1 MPHLVRLHRLEVVSW
16 EALLASALVPG
27 GPDTSNDGGD
37 MPDIE
42 SRLSVISI
50 THLDTAE
57 KLRKTVRRV
66 LLLIDGRVLRRKAE
80 LRLSGS

>member
-1 MPHLVRLHRLEVVSW
+1 
-16 EALLASALVPG
+16 
-27 GPDTSNDGGD
+27 

-66 LLLIDGRVLRRKAE
+66 LLLIDGRVLRRKAK